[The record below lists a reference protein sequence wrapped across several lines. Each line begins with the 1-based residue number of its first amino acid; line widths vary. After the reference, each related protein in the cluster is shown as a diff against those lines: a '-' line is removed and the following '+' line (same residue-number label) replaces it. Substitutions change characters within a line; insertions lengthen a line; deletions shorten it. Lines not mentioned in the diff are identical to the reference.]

1 MSPELF
7 QETEMTKVKSLVA
20 FAAAFG
26 LLSSVAQAQD
36 NLKIGL
42 IATLSGPP
50 AVLGQQLRNGF
61 SLAVKELGGKLGG
74 LDTEIVVA
82 DDELKPDVAVS
93 KVKALIDR
101 DKVEFVVGPIFS
113 NILGAIEK
121 PVTEANVILISPN
134 AGTSTFAGK
143 ECNPNFFVTSYQ
155 NDQVHEVLGQYAQES
170 GMKKVI
176 IIVPNY
182 QAGKD
187 AAAGF
192 KHKFTGDIV
201 DEIYV
206 PLGQL
211 DYSAELSRIAAAK
224 PDAIFAFLPGGMGVN
239 FVKQFRQAG
248 LADKMVFLSA
258 FTVDEST
265 LPAQQDAALGMLAGS
280 NWAPNLDNPQNKAFV
295 DAYLKEYNAV
305 PATYAFQA
313 YDAAMLIDSAV
324 KAVKGNLT
332 DKDALR
338 AALKKADFK
347 SLRGS
352 FKFNNNHYPIQN
364 FYLTKVAKRPDGKFE
379 TEIVKTVFS
388 NYGDSFAKDCAMK

>member
-192 KHKFTGDIV
+192 KHKFTGGIV

>member
-1 MSPELF
+1 
-7 QETEMTKVKSLVA
+7 MTKVKSLVA

-26 LLSSVAQAQD
+26 LLTSAAQAQD
-36 NLKIGL
+36 NLKVGV

-74 LDTEIVVA
+74 RDTEIVVA

-101 DKVEFVVGPIFS
+101 DKVDFVVGPIFS

-206 PLGQL
+206 PFGQL

-248 LADKMVFLSA
+248 LADKITFLSA

-324 KAVKGNLT
+324 KAVKGDLT
-332 DKDALR
+332 NKDALR
-338 AALKKADFK
+338 AALMKADFK
-347 SLRGS
+347 SLRGG
-352 FKFNNNHYPIQN
+352 FKFNTNHYPIQD
-364 FYLTKVAKRPDGKFE
+364 FYLVKVAKRPDGKFE
-379 TEIVKTVFS
+379 TEIEKKVFS
-388 NYGDSFAKDCAMK
+388 NYGDSYAKDCAMK

>member
-1 MSPELF
+1 
-7 QETEMTKVKSLVA
+7 MTSYKPIIL
-20 FAAAFG
+20 FAAA
-26 LLSSVAQAQD
+26 LALVTSSVAAQAQD
-36 NLKIGL
+36 KLKIGL
-42 IATLSGPP
+42 IATFSGPP

-61 SLAVKELGGKLGG
+61 SLAVKNLGGKLGG
-74 LDTEIVVA
+74 IDTEVVVA

-93 KVKALIDR
+93 KVKALIER
-101 DKVEFVVGPIFS
+101 DKVQFVVGPIFS
-113 NILGAIEK
+113 NILAAIEK

-143 ECNPNFFVTSYQ
+143 ECNPNLFVTSYQ
-155 NDQVHEVLGQYAQES
+155 NDQVHEVLGQYAQDS
-170 GMKKVI
+170 GFKKVI

-192 KHKFTGDIV
+192 KHKFTGEV
-201 DEIYV
+201 LDEIYV

-248 LADKMVFLSA
+248 LADKITFLSA

-265 LPAQQDAALGMLAGS
+265 LPAQKEAALGMYGGA

-295 DAYLKEYNAV
+295 ESYLKEYNAI

-313 YDAAMLIDSAV
+313 YDTALLIDSAV

-352 FKFNNNHYPIQN
+352 FKFNNNHYPIQD
-364 FYLTKVAKRPDGKFE
+364 FYLYKVAKRPDGKFE
-379 TEIVKTVFS
+379 TEIVKKVFTA
-388 NYGDSFAKDCAMK
+388 YGDAFAKDCPMK